1 MSTHIRVPYGALQLS
16 SLSVEDWQRF
26 FDNGFVVS
34 IGTRAG
40 FDVLVGP
47 EGTYCPCG
55 DETTPDIEEA
65 TSDFKPGLARLARRY
80 ASAIVGSVNEAE
92 DYWKEQNSGNK

>member
-1 MSTHIRVPYGALQLS
+1 MSTPINVPYGALQLS
-16 SLSVEDWQRF
+16 SLSIEDWQRF

-47 EGTYCPCG
+47 EGTYGPCG
-55 DETTPDIEEA
+55 DETTPDTEEA
-65 TSDFKPGLARLARRY
+65 TEDFAPGLSRLANRY
-80 ASAIVGSVNEAE
+80 AAAIVGSVNNAE
-92 DYWKEQNSGNK
+92 EYWRDQNSGIE

>member
-1 MSTHIRVPYGALQLS
+1 MSTHTTVPYGALQLS
-16 SLSVEDWQRF
+16 SLSIEDWQRF

-47 EGTYCPCG
+47 EGTYGPCG
-55 DETTPDIEEA
+55 DDTTPDIEEK
-65 TSDFKPGLARLARRY
+65 TEDFAPGLTRLARRY
-80 ASAIVGSVNEAE
+80 ASAIVGSVNRAE
-92 DYWKEQNSGNK
+92 DYWKEYNSGNK